1 MNDIAK
7 SGNTRIINLS
17 DVPTGDAI
25 EASML
30 CETIKIK
37 VHNLTASGP
46 LTIPVRI
53 DSPFNTAPIELLEEI
68 ARFGMATKMEFRAM
82 MKICRILES

>member
-1 MNDIAK
+1 MNDLIK
-7 SGNTRIINLS
+7 NGNVRIINLS
-17 DVPTGDAI
+17 GVPTVDAI
-25 EASML
+25 EASLL

-37 VHNLTASGP
+37 IHNLTASGP
-46 LTIPVRI
+46 INIPVRI
-53 DSPFNTAPIELLEEI
+53 DSPFNTAPIEALEEI